1 MEFFFF
7 PGLGMFPTKSANK
20 ALQYDGLVFRKYWRE
35 GGEFPFLDE
44 LYLPISSIF
53 QWKERKRLG
62 EWQMFHFDLLQSEK
76 VALEI
81 PEQVLLIFSKWK
93 IFAVS
98 FRLALH

>member
-1 MEFFFF
+1 MIPMEFFFF
-7 PGLGMFPTKSANK
+7 PGLGIFPTKSANK

-53 QWKERKRLG
+53 QWKDRKRLG

-76 VALEI
+76 GCFGN
-81 PEQVLLIFSKWK
+81 PKTGPFDIFQMKD
-93 IFAVS
+93 FCCV
-98 FRLALH
+98 F